1 MFRVIIRPDGHNPLT
16 GRKQYRVLRCQHD
29 STFTSAFNGF
39 VDTFM
44 DYKIDSLVMVMKTD
58 KRYQPNSFIN
68 PRKALN
74 I

>member
-1 MFRVIIRPDGHNPLT
+1 MYRTIIRRDGHNPLT

-44 DYKIDSLVMVMKTD
+44 DYRINVLVIVMKTS

-68 PRKALN
+68 PRRALG